1 MQTTV
6 LVARQ
11 RRLSLGSGAGTGL
24 KLPKK
29 MQADF
34 SKHVQTMADNFGCEL
49 NTGDI
54 WDAFQSAANSSV
66 AC

>member
-1 MQTTV
+1 LLHGKGGLAWALEQE
-6 LVARQ
+6 Q
-11 RRLSLGSGAGTGL
+11 GL

-34 SKHVQTMADNFGCEL
+34 SKHVQTMADNFGREL
-49 NTGDI
+49 NAGDI
-54 WDAFQSAANSSV
+54 WVAFQSAANSSV